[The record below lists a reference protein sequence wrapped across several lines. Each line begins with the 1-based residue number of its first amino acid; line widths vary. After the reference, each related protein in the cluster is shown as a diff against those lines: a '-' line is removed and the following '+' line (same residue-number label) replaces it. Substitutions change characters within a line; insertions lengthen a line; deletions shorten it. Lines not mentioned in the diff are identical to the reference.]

1 MRKGKRLIDRPILS
15 LADGVRVG
23 SVKDVILGAGNDLV
37 VGLLVQEGGLLS
49 SSQVVPLDEIES
61 FGPDAVVVSSHESV
75 VAADQVP
82 EIKEILSRKT
92 SLVGIKVYTETGEAE
107 GTVNDVYFD
116 EESGRVSA
124 LEVTGGRVKD
134 FTNGMRNLPVDEV
147 VRTGP
152 EILFVRPETAEN
164 MDAQRGGV
172 AGALADAG
180 DRAKDAGSQAGTTVS
195 QWSDQARTAASNA
208 AGSASDRASQARP
221 EDRLVGRRTGRDVED
236 DQGAVLVPGGRIL
249 SQGDIARVRDAG
261 KTRDLFL
268 AVGADQ
274 LQASGANLS
283 DAAGT
288 AGDQAASLWDTFTRK
303 LGEMTDATGRRVDE
317 EQTKR
322 RLSQIEDAVGRP
334 VTKVIL
340 DLQDHVVLD
349 VGDIVT
355 HRAIQQAHEAGA
367 LDSLLGSVYT
377 AQVQFDKNELRAQRP
392 GAASLE
398 QAEGGEGAPVV
409 EEMRGKV
416 EQAQAERAA
425 SAEQKKADAEQDRQA
440 RAQEREQRAQER
452 EQAARDREEARSADT
467 EAAVPS
473 PKKPSSRSRPMKAV
487 GPGAPEDANGE
498 ADDTAAE
505 ETLVARP
512 R

>member
-1 MRKGKRLIDRPILS
+1 MRKGKRLIDRPLLS
-15 LADGVRVG
+15 LADGVKVG

-61 FGPDAVVVSSHESV
+61 FGPDAVVVASRESV
-75 VAADQVP
+75 VAAEQVP
-82 EIKEILSRKT
+82 EIKEILARKA
-92 SLVGIKVYTETGEAE
+92 SLVGIKVFTETGEAE

-116 EESGRVSA
+116 ETSGRVTA
-124 LEVTGGRVKD
+124 LELTGGRVKD
-134 FTNGMRNLPVDEV
+134 LANGMRNLPVDEV

-152 EILFVRPETAEN
+152 EVLFVRPETAET

-180 DRAKDAGSQAGTTVS
+180 DRARDAGSQAGGKVS
-195 QWSDQARTAASNA
+195 ELGDQARSA
-208 AGSASDRASQARP
+208 AGGAADTASGRASEVRP
-221 EDRLVGRRTGRDVED
+221 EDRLVGRRTGHDVED
-236 DQGAVLVPGGRIL
+236 DQGSVIVPGGKIVT
-249 SQGDIARVRDAG
+249 QDDVARARDAG
-261 KTRDLFL
+261 KTRDLFV

-274 LQASGANLS
+274 LQAGSAGVA

-288 AGDQAASLWDTFTRK
+288 AGDHAVGLWEAFTRK

-322 RLSQIEDAVGRP
+322 RLAQIEDAVGRP

-367 LDSLLGSVYT
+367 LDSLLASVYT
-377 AQVQFDKNELRAQRP
+377 AQVQFDKSELRAQRP

-409 EEMRGKV
+409 EEMRDKV
-416 EQAQAERAA
+416 EQAQSERAA
-425 SAEQKKADAEQDRQA
+425 SSEQKKTDAEAGRQA
-440 RAQEREQRAQER
+440 RARERDQRSAER
-452 EQAARDREEARSADT
+452 DQAAKARKDERSADQPPPAT
-467 EAAVPS
+467 GKRSASSSVP
-473 PKKPSSRSRPMKAV
+473 RPMKAV
-487 GPGAPEDANGE
+487 GPGQPDDGE
-498 ADDTAAE
+498 ASPEADE
-505 ETLVARP
+505 EALVVRP
-512 R
+512 G